1 MKVIGAG
8 FGRTGTL
15 SIKAALEELG
25 FGPCYHM
32 SEMGKNP
39 DHHKAWGAA
48 ARGEPVYWREVMKG
62 YEATMDWPWCTYYK
76 ELMRAFPDAKV
87 LLSVRDPEEW
97 YESTITTLYSI
108 YKIRRYLTHGPG
120 SGPGSGGIW
129 GHTFSGRFEDREHAI
144 AVFER
149 HNEEVVRHVP
159 PERLLVYEAKEGWG
173 PLCEF
178 LGVGVPEGL
187 PFPRLNG
194 YTTFWSLLLLV
205 GGVRETQQG
214 RRNRDEATARG
225 AETSRTSNR
234 SPSSLH

>member
-8 FGRTGTL
+8 FGRTGTS

-32 SEMGKNP
+32 SEMINNP
-39 DHHKAWGAA
+39 DHRKARRAA
-48 ARGEPVYWREVMKG
+48 ARGEPVNWREVLKG

-76 ELMRAFPDAKV
+76 ELMRVFPDAKV

-97 YESTITTLYSI
+97 YESTITTLYSM
-108 YKIRRYLTHGPG
+108 YKISRYATYGPG
-120 SGPGSGGIW
+120 SVPAGGGIGVW
-129 GHTFSGRFEDREHAI
+129 DDTFSGHFEDREHAI

-187 PFPRLNG
+187 PFPHLNG
-194 YTTFWSLLLLV
+194 YATIWNLPDKKEQAS
-205 GGVRETQQG
+205 ETPQG
-214 RRNRDEATARG
+214 RRDSARG
-225 AETSRTSNR
+225 RELQDVQSVPVTA
-234 SPSSLH
+234 P